1 MTVQLLALSL
11 RKSVATAARSGLPGM
26 CEMRLAERADLLR
39 LTVLLFLLTQA
50 SVATWKMSRT
60 LFSDCSAEHSMYGAE
75 ICLAIAEPWRRRRYV

>member
-11 RKSVATAARSGLPGM
+11 RNSVATAARSGLPGM
-26 CEMRLAERADLLR
+26 CEMRLAEREDLLR

-50 SVATWKMSRT
+50 RVATWKMSRT

-75 ICLAIAEPWRRRRYV
+75 ICLAIAEP